1 MPEKACPT
9 CVILNQKSAKLLL
22 TFPLLGSVALTTLLF
37 SFFLSE
43 HGKAVNACLPSSE
56 NAELLREGG
65 RAQPGGTAAEVRRL
79 QSICVHQQG
88 SDPYEGG
95 KMQQP
100 SSVI

>member
-1 MPEKACPT
+1 MSNLRYP
-9 CVILNQKSAKLLL
+9 KSEVSQVVVN
-22 TFPLLGSVALTTLLF
+22 FPSLGQLHSPHCSSL